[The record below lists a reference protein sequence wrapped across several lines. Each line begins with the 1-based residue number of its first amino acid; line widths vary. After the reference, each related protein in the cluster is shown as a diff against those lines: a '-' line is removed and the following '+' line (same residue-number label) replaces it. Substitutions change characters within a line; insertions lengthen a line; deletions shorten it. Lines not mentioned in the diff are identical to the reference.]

1 MCQDVE
7 IVGDKSIPQ
16 ISINSFIEI
25 MRVESKKLKKKRVQK
40 KKEREVIGKDVLA
53 IELIPSNEEKQHCL
67 SEILSER
74 EESKALRQS
83 LEKICPIS
91 YAWFL
96 HG

>member
-67 SEILSER
+67 WEILNEQ
-74 EESKALRQS
+74 EESKSLRQS

-91 YAWFL
+91 YSWFL